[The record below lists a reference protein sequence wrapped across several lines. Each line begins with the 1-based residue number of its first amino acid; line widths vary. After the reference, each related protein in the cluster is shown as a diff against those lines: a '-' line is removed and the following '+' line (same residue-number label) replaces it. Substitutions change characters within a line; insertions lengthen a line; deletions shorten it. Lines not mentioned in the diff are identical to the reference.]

1 MAASTPITIPFIGA
15 FPGPFSDT
23 ASGAAA
29 PDLDRIKRQFL
40 AALNHEIRTPLS
52 GILGMTNLLEQSTLS
67 TEQKEYVHLT
77 KACAEELN
85 QVLSSALEYTSMTA
99 GEVHIDHSDFL
110 LQESIEA
117 LTAHWLLRARQK
129 GLQLRLR
136 ISDEVPEMAQGDE
149 LRFRKLLTHLLS
161 NAVKFTES
169 GEIEL
174 RVDATP
180 HPEDPEQF
188 LLQVALSDTGIGIA
202 PDQLQ
207 RIFACFEQL
216 ESGLG
221 RRYPGLGLG
230 LSLARGLTTQLG
242 GELLVDSQPG
252 KGSVFS
258 FSIPMEYSS
267 LEPSY
272 LSPEPKRVLVV
283 DDNEAARKVAAAYL
297 KRGGYHAT
305 LASSGAEALDLA
317 AQFRFDLVLMDLQMP
332 NMDGFDT
339 TTLLRDIQGFDRTPV
354 VALTA
359 NAGDEYRLLCLSQ
372 GMQGYLPKP
381 VESDTLLSTLRK
393 LI

>member
-23 ASGAAA
+23 AAAAAA

-174 RVDATP
+174 RVDAPP
-180 HPEDPEQF
+180 HPEDPSQF
-188 LLQVALSDTGIGIA
+188 LLRVALSDTGIGIA

-258 FSIPMEYSS
+258 FSIPMGYSS

-305 LASSGAEALDLA
+305 LASSGAEALELA

-339 TTLLRDIQGFDRTPV
+339 TTQLRDIQGFERTPV

-393 LI
+393 LL